1 MLCHKVSNNYSQQL
15 AGLGHVKVD
24 LSANAGDIQDFFSVG
39 FCMHGASGTVDIIP
53 VVEVCFVSER
63 GSWDI

>member
-1 MLCHKVSNNYSQQL
+1 M
-15 AGLGHVKVD
+15 KVD